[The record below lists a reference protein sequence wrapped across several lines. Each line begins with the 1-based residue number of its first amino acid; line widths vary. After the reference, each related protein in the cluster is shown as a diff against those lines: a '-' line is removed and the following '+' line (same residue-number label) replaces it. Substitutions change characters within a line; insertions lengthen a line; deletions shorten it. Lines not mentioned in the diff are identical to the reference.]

1 MFLDA
6 STEQPLKSHS
16 LTATCT
22 TGHPKISSC
31 GEDRLL
37 MNKADLL
44 NEIKMIINIWTRKMR
59 DKENPRRE

>member
-22 TGHPKISSC
+22 TGHPKITSC

-44 NEIKMIINIWTRKMR
+44 KEIKM
-59 DKENPRRE
+59 